1 MIFEVNNVNVQFL
14 KNLVKTCAE
23 SGSRTHTTIT
33 DQEIL
38 NLLRLP
44 ISPSQQPGTLNLIS
58 ACHKDHFRSFPR

>member
-23 SGSRTHTTIT
+23 SGNRTHTILS
-33 DQEIL
+33 DQGIL
-38 NLLRLP
+38 SPLRLP
-44 ISPSQQPGTLNLIS
+44 ISPSQQHGTPNLIS